1 MAQENGNRVRFRV
14 IAEITSLGDK
24 FGFASVVSLVCALA
38 QNNEGKWIK
47 TDKITTRRK
56 PIEVEGIFL
65 PDFTLDHLGT
75 YDEGD
80 EVELSVGENTTDDP
94 EKKENTPWWCYFV
107 NTNVKSALATSKPT
121 AEDFKFTTGN
131 GALATSKPTAEDFK
145 KLEGEII
152 ELLDELDELDPE
164 RKNSVGVDAEA
175 ELVSALDSADYQGA
189 RKVLVVLRGVLR
201 GIKSAEE
208 KRLAAVEEEEK
219 RRAVAHA
226 VAEAIRNRK
235 RPPATN
241 A

>member
-65 PDFTLDHLGT
+65 PDFTLDNLGT
-75 YDEGD
+75 YDKGD
-80 EVELSVGENTTDDP
+80 EVELSIGENTTDDP

-107 NTNVKSALATSKPT
+107 NTNVKTSKPT

-208 KRLAAVEEEEK
+208 KRRAAAEEEEK
-219 RRAVAHA
+219 RRAAA
-226 VAEAIRNRK
+226 RTVAEAIRNRK

>member
-56 PIEVEGIFL
+56 PIEGEGIFL

-75 YDEGD
+75 YDEGGD
-80 EVELSVGENTTDDP
+80 VELSIGENTTNDP
-94 EKKENTPWWCYFV
+94 KKKENTPWWCY
-107 NTNVKSALATSKPT
+107 
-121 AEDFKFTTGN
+121 EDFKFTTGN
-131 GALATSKPTAEDFK
+131 GALATSKPTVEDFK
-145 KLEGEII
+145 ALLPEALE
-152 ELLDELDELDPE
+152 LFTELDELDPE

-208 KRLAAVEEEEK
+208 KRLAAAEEEEK
-219 RRAVAHA
+219 RRAAA
-226 VAEAIRNRK
+226 RTVAEAIRNRK